1 MGILNVTPDSFSDG
15 GLFADRDSAVA
26 HGIKMLNEGAD
37 IIDVGGESTRP
48 GAVDVNVT
56 EEINR
61 VVPVV
66 EKLFQETGA
75 LISVDTMK
83 AEVAGRALEAGA
95 CIVNDVSAMTRD
107 RGMISVVGRYKA
119 GAVLMHMIETPAT
132 MQADPRYDDV
142 VREVGDY
149 LEKRVDDL
157 VAAGLDRATLAIDP
171 GIGFGKTVE
180 HNISLLAAI
189 DVLTDKGQPVVVGV
203 SRKSFIGKITGCQVD
218 KRLPGSLAALA
229 VCVMKG
235 AGILRVHDVKES
247 KQAAQIAAALA
258 QQRN

>member
-15 GLFADRDSAVA
+15 GFFADRDSAVA
-26 HGIKMLNEGAD
+26 HGLRMLNEGAD

-48 GAVDVNVT
+48 GAVEVAV
-56 EEINR
+56 EEEMDR

-75 LISVDTMK
+75 VISVDTRK
-83 AEVAGRALEAGA
+83 AGVAVSALEAGA
-95 CIVNDVSAMTRD
+95 CIVNDVSALTYDPAMAAAVRKY
-107 RGMISVVGRYKA
+107 RA
-119 GAVLMHMIETPAT
+119 GAVLMHMIRTPAT

-149 LEKRVDDL
+149 LEKRVNDL
-157 VAAGLDRATLAIDP
+157 AGAGLDRESLAIDP

-180 HNISLLAAI
+180 HNLSLIASV
-189 DVLTDKGQPVVVGV
+189 DMLTDRGQPVAVGV
-203 SRKSFIGKITGCQVD
+203 SRKSFIGRISGCLVD
-218 KRLPGSLAALA
+218 QRLPGSLAALA

-247 KQAAQIAAALA
+247 KQAAMIAAALA
-258 QQRN
+258 RRGN